1 MDWREQQMQ
10 RNEANRPKVIPAI
23 ENRTRTPDQVMTEY
37 RACAQHEEHCD
48 AEHRRPSMGLLSASQ
63 GRREMSWREMAHGR
77 LRKLAVPLAQLTP
90 DEPSELGELIGVL
103 LGEHVDERRRDRIRP

>member
-63 GRREMSWREMAHGR
+63 G
-77 LRKLAVPLAQLTP
+77 
-90 DEPSELGELIGVL
+90 
-103 LGEHVDERRRDRIRP
+103 